1 MYRRDKILK
10 EVAEKRLEAI
20 REFTDLGSG
29 FKIAMR
35 DLEIRGAGN
44 LLGVQQHGHMEAVGY
59 DLYCKMLNE
68 AVQTL
73 KGVRTVED
81 FTTLIDLDVDA
92 FIPPAY
98 IMNEVQKL
106 DIYKRIAGIE
116 NLRERDDMK
125 DELLD
130 RFGEIPKSVD
140 NLLRIALIRVG
151 AHRLYMTEVKGKNG
165 RITFTFRPDAAVNPQ
180 RIPELLEK
188 FGKDLA
194 FTAYGTPFF
203 TYKYKKTGL
212 VETDAELLL
221 GRTEELLEAMNALL
235 VQ

>member
-1 MYRRDKILK
+1 M
-10 EVAEKRLEAI
+10 AAI

-44 LLGVQQHGHMEAVGY
+44 LLGMRQHGHMEAGGY
-59 DLYCKMLNE
+59 DMYCKMLNE
-68 AVQTL
+68 AVKKL
-73 KGVRTVED
+73 NGIHTVED
-81 FTTLIDLDVDA
+81 FATVIDLDVDA
-92 FIPPAY
+92 FIPPTY
-98 IMNEVQKL
+98 IVNEVQKL

-116 NLRERDDMK
+116 NHKEKDDKK

-140 NLLRIALIRVG
+140 NLLRIALIRVA
-151 AHRLYMTEVKGKNG
+151 AHDLYMTEIKGKNE
-165 RITFTFRPDAAVNPQ
+165 RITFTFRPDARIDAVK
-180 RIPELLEK
+180 IPDFMK
-188 FGKDLA
+188 KYGKDLA
-194 FTAYGTPFF
+194 FTAYGNPFF

-221 GRTEELLEAMNALL
+221 DRTEMLLEDMRELLLET
-235 VQ
+235 

>member
-1 MYRRDKILK
+1 MLK
-10 EVAEKRLEAI
+10 EVAEKRLAAI

-44 LLGVQQHGHMEAVGY
+44 LLGVRQHGHMEAVGY

-73 KGVRTVED
+73 KGGGAPGDFATV
-81 FTTLIDLDVDA
+81 IDLDVDA
-92 FIPPAY
+92 FIPPSY
-98 IMNEVQKL
+98 IVNEVQKL

-116 NLRERDDMK
+116 NMKERDDMK

-140 NLLRIALIRVG
+140 NLLRIALIRVA
-151 AHRLYMTEVKGKNG
+151 AHKLYVTDVKGKNEK
-165 RITFTFRPDAAVNPQ
+165 ISVTFLPDADLDPS
-180 RIPELLEK
+180 RIPELLAK
-188 FGKDLA
+188 YGKDLA
-194 FTAYGTPFF
+194 FTAYGKPFL
-203 TYKYKKTGL
+203 TCRYKKTGL
-212 VETDAELLL
+212 VEKDAEVLLDK
-221 GRTEELLEAMNALL
+221 TETLLEEMRILSGPN
-235 VQ
+235 